1 MLAARFR
8 SDDGGYAVLSTDRQ
22 GPGYRCKGIGR
33 IATQDTAYFSTG
45 IPNIEVYIP
54 PSSAVARSMSQLRLI
69 MPLLRYQ
76 WVIKLLKRVVGA
88 TMKGPGQALIDNGT
102 CHLVG
107 EVRNA
112 KGEVRRARMST
123 PNGYRL
129 TVDGM
134 LMAVTFLLENPEHKG
149 FHTPTMLMGADCVER
164 LPGVSPIAFS

>member
-1 MLAARFR
+1 MF
-8 SDDGGYAVLSTDRQ
+8 
-22 GPGYRCKGIGR
+22 
-33 IATQDTAYFSTG
+33 TAYFSTG

-54 PSSAVARSMSQLRLI
+54 PSSAVARSMSQLRPI

-134 LMAVTFLLENPEHKG
+134 LMVVSYLLEHPEHKG

-164 LPGVSPIAFS
+164 LPGVSPITFS